1 MPSASPKTRKKVK
14 QQIKQRS
21 SRRGLYILGIIIL
34 LTVIGVGLYV
44 YASSQTGPSPPS
56 SSTSTVGANGIV
68 YAKINTSKGMI
79 VVELYR
85 NSAPKTVDNF
95 VSLANQGFYNNLVWH
110 RIKQGFVI
118 QSGDPNTRNGGGDR
132 TTWGQG
138 GSSQTVPLEIDSSL
152 HNNVGYLGMARSSDP
167 NSGSSQFYINL
178 ANNNSLDG
186 SYTVFGKVISGM
198 DVAYALGNLPTTTQY
213 SSEPQPADP
222 SSAMLLGVTISNT
235 P

>member
-1 MPSASPKTRKKVK
+1 MPYASPKTRKKVK
-14 QQIKQRS
+14 QQIKQQS
-21 SRRGLYILGIIIL
+21 SRRGLYILGMIIL
-34 LTVIGVGLYV
+34 LIAIGVGYYV
-44 YASSQTGPSPPS
+44 YASTQSGASPPS
-56 SSTSTVGANGIV
+56 SSTSTQGTNGIV
-68 YAKINTSKGMI
+68 YAKINTSQGTI

-95 VSLANQGFYNNLVWH
+95 VNLSNSGFYNNLVWH
-110 RIKQGFVI
+110 RLAKNPNVI
-118 QSGDPNTRNGGGDR
+118 QTGDPNTRNAGGDR

-186 SYTVFGKVISGM
+186 SYTVFGKIISGM
-198 DVAYALGNLPTTTQY
+198 NVAIALGNLPTSSQY
-213 SSEPQPADP
+213 PEQPADP